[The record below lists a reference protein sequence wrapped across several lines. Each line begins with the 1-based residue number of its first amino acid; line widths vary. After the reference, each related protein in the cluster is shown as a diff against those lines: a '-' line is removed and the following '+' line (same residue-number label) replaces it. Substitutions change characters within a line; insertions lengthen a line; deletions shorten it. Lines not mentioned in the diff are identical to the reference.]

1 MSRVRRQ
8 RNHIFIDGQNLYL
21 SAKRAFGLR
30 YPDFDIPALG
40 RQLSERVDP
49 TLEASIRFYIGMP
62 VRKYSPMWTGFWTN
76 KLTSARENGVE
87 VVTRELRYL
96 TETDPS
102 APGGYRVLSARE
114 KGIDLRLA
122 LDVMSVSRRPDCA
135 NILILSRD
143 QDFQE
148 VVRDVR
154 TMCDFTRREIGMWSA
169 FPEVIGEPALNRGI
183 DGTRMIRITREDY
196 DRVRDPADYRDQI
209 VHSRPEP
216 ESTADVAP
224 DPA

>member
-1 MSRVRRQ
+1 MSRVRR

-40 RQLSERVDP
+40 RELSERVDP
-49 TLEASIRFYIGMP
+49 TLETSVRFYIGMP

-76 KLTSARENGVE
+76 KLAVARKNGVE

-96 TETDPS
+96 TETDPN

-114 KGIDLRLA
+114 KGVDLRLA
-122 LDVMSVSRRPDCA
+122 LDVMAVSRRPDCA

-148 VVRDVR
+148 VVRDIR
-154 TMCDFTRREIGMWSA
+154 TMCDFTRREIGLWSA

-183 DGTRMIRITREDY
+183 DGTRMIRITREEY

-209 VHSRPEP
+209 VLSRLEQV
-216 ESTADVAP
+216 STDDVAP